1 MTTETLSDTIMAIY
15 DSALATEGWFKALRR
30 IADFSGSA
38 GCRIIVEQNIGA
50 PMILSVE
57 EGSEYQSA
65 GKSIELGGITASAEQ
80 AALVLAGEL
89 LVRSQMASDAVS
101 VGSAEA
107 WHTDDIGDVLTVVL
121 LGSNCGSIVLEAIK
135 TKQQGIYS
143 EAELARMRMITSH
156 LAKAIRISDSLSVS
170 RLTSELLETG
180 LEALCTGVYFISRR
194 SRVVYL
200 NRQAREQVK
209 SAKVLRLVDDRLVAT
224 DRGSQKLLQAAFD
237 KIEDDLAL
245 NDCPGCSVALADGA
259 GSGYV
264 AHVLPLRGVS
274 QSRIAEH
281 FAAIAAIF
289 VQDPATAPS
298 LANAA
303 FAKLYGL
310 TDGEQRLLNGLV
322 PGLSLAEAARPLGI
336 SEATARTHLRR
347 IFAKTKTSKQAEL
360 LYLLMTCTPPTL
372 TA

>member
-15 DSALATEGWFKALRR
+15 DSALATDGWFKALRR

-50 PMILSVE
+50 PMILSVQ
-57 EGSEYQSA
+57 EGSGYESA

-89 LVRSQMASDAVS
+89 LVRSQMASEAAS

-180 LEALCTGVYFISRR
+180 LEALSTGVYFISRR
-194 SRVVYL
+194 SRRRLSEPAGPRTGQV
-200 NRQAREQVK
+200 RQGA
-209 SAKVLRLVDDRLVAT
+209 SACRR
-224 DRGSQKLLQAAFD
+224 S
-237 KIEDDLAL
+237 
-245 NDCPGCSVALADGA
+245 PGCDR
-259 GSGYV
+259 
-264 AHVLPLRGVS
+264 PW
-274 QSRIAEH
+274 
-281 FAAIAAIF
+281 
-289 VQDPATAPS
+289 
-298 LANAA
+298 
-303 FAKLYGL
+303 FAK
-310 TDGEQRLLNGLV
+310 
-322 PGLSLAEAARPLGI
+322 AAAGRV
-336 SEATARTHLRR
+336 
-347 IFAKTKTSKQAEL
+347 
-360 LYLLMTCTPPTL
+360 
-372 TA
+372 